1 MSVGY
6 RSPMVRS
13 GSGIFYDG
21 ITSARHTVVVELDR
35 AALLVSAAEG
45 YLLARWPYG
54 DLEHLSAHDGML
66 RLGRA
71 GSDVLARLEVRDPE
85 LAAAIDEQAA
95 TVDRTG
101 AVERRG
107 RTKVIA
113 WSVAAVVSLV
123 LMGIFGVPA
132 IADRLTP
139 YVPAAVER
147 KFGEAADAQV
157 RAMLDTSNK
166 GTAFECGQG
175 EAEKEGHAALGR
187 LVSRLEAAAEPG
199 LPIVFFVLRKP
210 EPNAF
215 ALPGGHIY
223 LFEGLI
229 KKAETPDEVAGVIAH
244 ELGHVVNRDSTRSV
258 MQAAGLSFL
267 FGMVLG
273 DFVGGGAVVL
283 ASKTLL
289 QTSYSREV
297 ERRADA
303 FAVELMNKV
312 GGNPRSLGTIL
323 VRIDGSNHPGPKILL
338 DHPDTKDRLAAINTA
353 APGGPAPLMSA
364 SEWAAIKRV
373 CSGS

>member
-1 MSVGY
+1 MSAGY
-6 RSPMVRS
+6 NSPMMRS

-21 ITSARHTVVVELDR
+21 ITSARHIVGVELGA
-35 AALLVSAAEG
+35 AALLVRAAEG
-45 YLLARWPYG
+45 HLLARWPYG
-54 DLEHLSAHDGML
+54 DLEHLSAHDGVL

-71 GSDVLARLEVRDPE
+71 GSAVLARLEVHDPE

-101 AVERRG
+101 TIERRG

-139 YVPAAVER
+139 YVPVAVER

-157 RAMLDTSNK
+157 RAMLDTDNK
-166 GTAFECGQG
+166 GAAFECGHG
-175 EAEKEGHAALGR
+175 EAEKEGRAALGR

-199 LPIVFFVLRKP
+199 LPIVFSVLRKP
-210 EPNAF
+210 EANAF

-229 KKAETPDEVAGVIAH
+229 RKAETPDELAGVIAH
-244 ELGHVVNRDSTRSV
+244 EFGHVVNRDSTRSV
-258 MQAAGLSFL
+258 MQAAALSFL

-303 FAVELMNKV
+303 FAVELMDKV
-312 GGNPRSLGTIL
+312 GGNPRSLGAIL
-323 VRIDGSNHPGPKILL
+323 VRIEGSNHPGSKLL
-338 DHPDTKDRLAAINTA
+338 IDHPDTKDRLAAINMA
-353 APGGPAPLMSA
+353 APGGPLPLISA